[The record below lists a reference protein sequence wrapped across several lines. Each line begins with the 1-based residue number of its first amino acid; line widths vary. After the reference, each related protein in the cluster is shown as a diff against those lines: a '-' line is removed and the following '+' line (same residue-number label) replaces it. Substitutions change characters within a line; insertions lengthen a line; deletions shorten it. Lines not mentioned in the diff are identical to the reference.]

1 MAAEDVYDKI
11 DEYFKIEKSVFAEV
25 ERPVTQPNGIIE
37 IIRKREDIAAR
48 QTPFPPNQA
57 IFLQGIY
64 SHFLQKWLGHYKM
77 NKNIFVVDNSELAE
91 QPFNAMK
98 NLESFLELSE
108 FYQVLGSADSY
119 RFRDWRT
126 SPWTVRGL
134 STRIP
139 TVKFKIPSKFLHFSI
154 FYMVSYLLSLNRCHW

>member
-1 MAAEDVYDKI
+1 MAPEDVYDKI
-11 DEYFKIEKSVFAEV
+11 DEYFKIEKTVFAEV

-119 RFRDWRT
+119 RSADFIVDC
-126 SPWTVRGL
+126 PWTVD
-134 STRIP
+134 
-139 TVKFKIPSKFLHFSI
+139 VFQA
-154 FYMVSYLLSLNRCHW
+154 LLFHI

>member
-1 MAAEDVYDKI
+1 MAPEDVYDQI
-11 DEYFKIEKSVFAEV
+11 DEYFKIEKTVFAEV
-25 ERPVTQPNGIIE
+25 QKPVTRPNGIIE
-37 IIRKREDIAAR
+37 LIRKREDTAAR

-91 QPFNAMK
+91 QPFDVMK
-98 NLESFLELSE
+98 DLESFLELSE

-119 RFRDWRT
+119 RF
-126 SPWTVRGL
+126 
-134 STRIP
+134 
-139 TVKFKIPSKFLHFSI
+139 KE
-154 FYMVSYLLSLNRCHW
+154 